1 MNTVAPASTVLG
13 DLCLCHD
20 ARTLVSQHGEV
31 VLGAML
37 YRLAERLMRQPGV
50 IVGAS
55 ALVSAMYPDPD
66 REPERADLMLRKQVQ
81 LLRSVILVLTRER
94 VQVRTERDV
103 GYSVGYAMEVRR

>member
-1 MNTVAPASTVLG
+1 LNAVASASAVVG
-13 DLCLCHD
+13 DLSLCHD
-20 ARTLVSQHGEV
+20 ACTLVSRHGEV

-37 YRLAERLMRQPGV
+37 YRLAERLMRQPGA

-55 ALVSAMYPDPD
+55 ALISAMYPDPD

-81 LLRSVILVLTRER
+81 LLRGVILVLTRER